1 MFVFADTSTGEHV
14 SLKIDR
20 VNILAIKTKR
30 NITKL
35 PPYSGVHCVAPRGW
49 FTIRVSTI
57 VFLRGEWWCC
67 KTDWWVRYV
76 GISPVPTL
84 TQNPASS
91 RSLFSSIVYT
101 DFRDLTVTYIIHN
114 FKNSFLIL
122 KKPWSFPC
130 ISRTYF
136 LIDVNVFILLL
147 ISIRNN

>member
-1 MFVFADTSTGEHV
+1 MAIFLLFFLALYVFNWCFLLHFDTRILIIIVGFADTSTGEHV

-20 VNILAIKTKR
+20 VNLLAIKTKR

-101 DFRDLTVTYIIHN
+101 NFRDLTVTYII
-114 FKNSFLIL
+114 S
-122 KKPWSFPC
+122 
-130 ISRTYF
+130 
-136 LIDVNVFILLL
+136 
-147 ISIRNN
+147 

>member
-1 MFVFADTSTGEHV
+1 MAIFLLFFFSSLCVYWCFLLHFDTRILIIIVFFFADTSTGEHV

-20 VNILAIKTKR
+20 VNLLAIKTKR
-30 NITKL
+30 DITNL

-101 DFRDLTVTYIIHN
+101 NFRDLTVTYII
-114 FKNSFLIL
+114 S
-122 KKPWSFPC
+122 
-130 ISRTYF
+130 
-136 LIDVNVFILLL
+136 
-147 ISIRNN
+147 